1 MGRPGESHDVEA
13 TKADC
18 FTDSGVDFVER
29 CWRVWMMDTETWRC
43 VLLQLYQLWVDLN
56 LEILESISK
65 LADSRENT
73 ILCGCASLEPFS
85 KHIYLLF
92 SPQCLCGVAGQVLF
106 LLHR

>member
-13 TKADC
+13 KKADC

-65 LADSRENT
+65 LADNASLEPEN
-73 ILCGCASLEPFS
+73 ASLEPFS

>member
-1 MGRPGESHDVEA
+1 
-13 TKADC
+13 
-18 FTDSGVDFVER
+18 
-29 CWRVWMMDTETWRC
+29 MMDTETWRC